1 MPLHPVEEQK
11 QQSQP
16 TEVQP
21 PSQQPE
27 EERRYTGHLR
37 VQVIEESKQ
46 GAFMTAQVTDPS
58 LRREQMAVALRNSK
72 RRLVLSKKRW
82 DLAMG

>member
-1 MPLHPVEEQK
+1 MEEQK

-21 PSQQPE
+21 PPQQPE
-27 EERRYTGHLR
+27 AQRKHAGHLR
-37 VQVIEESKQ
+37 VQVVEESKQ